1 MKEVYISFFTTDEE
15 IQDYFMV
22 KSIAIKLGSNKKQ
35 YLDLLLGDGTG
46 EVTAKKW
53 DVADTD
59 LPSLNEIGAGDIVK
73 VKGQVT
79 EWNGMKQLKVQK
91 IRKAVEQDEIEMA
104 DYIKSAPEKAAD
116 MMAFMEETVSSMADQ
131 ELKTLCQ
138 RILTDNY
145 DKLMYYPA
153 AVKNHHA
160 EMAGLLYHMKRMV
173 LMGER
178 YCEVYTHLNRDLL
191 VTGVLIHDI
200 EKLNEIDSDETGIAT
215 GYSFEGQLLGH
226 LIQGVK
232 TIDRLAGELGIGK
245 EKAVMLEHMILSHH
259 YEPEFG
265 SPKRPMFPEAEILH
279 YLDIVD
285 ARMYDM
291 EEALFSTDP
300 GTFSE
305 KVWTL
310 DNRKVYKP
318 V

>member
-35 YLDLLLGDGTG
+35 YLDLLLGDSTG

-53 DVADTD
+53 DVADTE

-232 TIDRLAGELGIGK
+232 TIDRLASELGIGK

-291 EEALFSTDP
+291 EEALFSTNP

-318 V
+318 I